1 MMMNEFSVFDIIFFM
16 GYVGRGMDWWSAFF
30 YEELELMVKGVYSV
44 SFWPVEIS
52 LVLVWERLK
61 KCFN

>member
-1 MMMNEFSVFDIIFFM
+1 M